1 MNMEISRKNYKRERL
16 QERIIQEVN
25 RLLRAESA
33 FKKELGFVTIS
44 NIDLSKDL
52 GNAILYW
59 DTHDQTIRDSV
70 KEILETMTG
79 QVRKY
84 LAGAVQTKRIPVI
97 RFKYNSQFDSEKAIE
112 EILKEESDMG
122 KTY

>member
-1 MNMEISRKNYKRERL
+1 MNLEVGQKGHKRERL

-25 RLLRAESA
+25 RMLRIESS

-59 DTHDQTIRDSV
+59 DTHDDSV
-70 KEILETMTG
+70 HDKVKETLEMMTG
-79 QVRKY
+79 QVRKH
-84 LAGAVQTKRIPVI
+84 LAGTVQTKRIPVI
-97 RFKYNSQFDSEKAIE
+97 KFKYNSQFESEKAIE
-112 EILKEESDMG
+112 EILKQESNMG

>member
-1 MNMEISRKNYKRERL
+1 MEITSKNYQRERL

-25 RLLRAESA
+25 KMLRTESS
-33 FKKELGFVTIS
+33 FKKNLAFVTVS

-59 DTHDQTIRDSV
+59 DTHDMSICENV
-70 KEILETMTG
+70 KETLEMMTG

-84 LAGAVQTKRIPVI
+84 LAKVIQTKRIPVI
-97 RFKYNSQFDSEKAIE
+97 KFQYNSQFESEKAIE
-112 EILKEESDMG
+112 DILKKESSMG
-122 KTY
+122 KTYW